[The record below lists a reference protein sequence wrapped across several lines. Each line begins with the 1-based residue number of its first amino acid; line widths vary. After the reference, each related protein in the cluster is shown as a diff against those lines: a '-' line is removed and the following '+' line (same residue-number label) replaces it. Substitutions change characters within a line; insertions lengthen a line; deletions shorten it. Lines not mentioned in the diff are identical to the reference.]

1 MTYCRVND
9 LLKVLL
15 TLYFLVKYT
24 ECDVLEIDN
33 SGLLLVIADLLFD
46 YCEDLFICI
55 LVDVY
60 STNRVISYL
69 ISILKIKINSFKF
82 KNTAVF

>member
-15 TLYFLVKYT
+15 TLYFLIKYT

-55 LVDVY
+55 LVDVF
-60 STNRVISYL
+60 STTRVISYL

>member
-24 ECDVLEIDN
+24 EGDVLEIDN

>member
-82 KNTAVF
+82 KNTAVL